1 MLEILRE
8 FFGLGEKGYTRPADG
23 AYSAPHLIIVAIFV
37 TAMVGLGLWLGL
49 RNRKRDDKTKT
60 KVLIVAA
67 ILIDSLELIK
77 IVINCIN
84 SGWGAILTN
93 LPLFLCSIQL
103 IVLPVAAF
111 SKGRIKEAAI
121 DFVLI
126 FGLLGGVL
134 GIVGAAQN
142 YNAYPA
148 VSFTNLVSAA
158 THSISGFASIYIAAS
173 GMFTLKKKNYLIT
186 NGILLVFVVLALIAN
201 ELIPY
206 NYMFLKSHDGTPY
219 SIFYNMVGGNP
230 IFYPIIVVG
239 VFVIWIFGFYGV
251 KWLVDASKK
260 PAAQNSQK

>member
-1 MLEILRE
+1 MLEALRE
-8 FFGLGEKGYTRPADG
+8 FFGLGEKGYTRPPDG

-37 TAMVGLGLWLGL
+37 TAMIGLGLWLGL
-49 RNRKRDDKTKT
+49 RNRKRDDRTKT

-67 ILIDSLELIK
+67 ILIDSLEIVK

-84 SGWGAILTN
+84 SGWGAILVN

-103 IVLPVAAF
+103 IAIPLAAF
-111 SKGRIKEAAI
+111 SKGRIKEASI
-121 DFVLI
+121 DFALI

-148 VSFTNLVSAA
+148 FSFTNLVSAA
-158 THSISGFASIYIAAS
+158 THSISGFASIYIAAA

-186 NGILLVFVVLALIAN
+186 NGMLLVFVALAMIAN

-219 SIFYNMVGGNP
+219 SIFYDMVGGNP
-230 IFYPIIVVG
+230 ILYPIMVVG
-239 VFVIWIFGFYGV
+239 AFVIWIFGFYGV
-251 KWLVDASKK
+251 KWLVDRVRK
-260 PAAQNSQK
+260 PVAENSQK

>member
-1 MLEILRE
+1 MLEVLRE
-8 FFGLGEKGYTRPADG
+8 FFGFGGYTRPADG
-23 AYSAPHLIIVAIFV
+23 AYSAPHLIIIAIFV
-37 TAMVGLGLWLGL
+37 TLMVGLGLWLGI
-49 RNRKRDDKTKT
+49 RNRKRDDKVKT
-60 KVLIVAA
+60 KVLIAAA
-67 ILIDSLELIK
+67 ILIDSLEIVK

-84 SGWGAILTN
+84 EGSLRAILVN

-111 SKGRIKEAAI
+111 ATGRIKEAAL

-158 THSISGFASIYIAAS
+158 THSISGFASIYIAAA

-186 NGILLVFVVLALIAN
+186 NGILLVFVALALVAN

-230 IFYPIIVVG
+230 ILYPIIVVG
-239 VFVIWIFGFYGV
+239 VFLIWIFGFYGV
-251 KWLVDASKK
+251 KWIIDASKK
-260 PAAQNSQK
+260 QPAQKNQK